1 MNDIEPKIK
10 PLYRGLRELNIGNY
24 LASADFDR
32 YALRN
37 GIEKIWNQAV
47 EAYDRENNVLFIGHD
62 TTSFDREEALRILM
76 NWAIRS
82 AQSDFNSII
91 SIIISGFIEWNG
103 QRLNFE
109 KVFED
114 LELAGLPNNI
124 ITKLREKFE
133 SRNKIIAALTPNVK
147 NFESED
153 FTQKKRQPNEFIES
167 NKTAWIDQI
176 SKGETP
182 KTLDD
187 VKNFAH
193 EVDNIE
199 VLKTIVNLS
208 SRWNRNKQS
217 YNSGI
222 IDNEEKER
230 EINKVNDALI
240 DLIFTLK

>member
-1 MNDIEPKIK
+1 MRQFGMHP
-10 PLYRGLRELNIGNY
+10 
-24 LASADFDR
+24 FDR

-37 GIEKIWNQAV
+37 GIEKIWNQAI

-109 KVFED
+109 KIFED
-114 LELAGLPNNI
+114 LELSGLPNNAI
-124 ITKLREKFE
+124 AKLREKFE
-133 SRNKIIAALTPNVK
+133 SRSKIVAALTQNIEVS
-147 NFESED
+147 ESEG
-153 FTQKKRQPNEFIES
+153 FIQKKRQPNEFIES
-167 NKTAWIDQI
+167 KKTAWIDQI
-176 SKGETP
+176 SKGETQ
-182 KTLDD
+182 KALDD

-193 EVDNIE
+193 EIDNIE
-199 VLKTIVNLS
+199 LIKTIINLS

-217 YNSGI
+217 YNNGVI
-222 IDNEEKER
+222 NNEEKER
-230 EINKVNDALI
+230 EINKVNEALI
-240 DLIFTLK
+240 DLIITLK